1 MDWLVDRVF
10 PFRRLTVWLA
20 LLVLAVSLIALVLT
34 ALLVLPSLNRALV
47 DDRLA
52 TIATTAETSAPT
64 FASNLADALAGS
76 SPNGDTDALVASYGA
91 LTGTQAT
98 VYQVVGD
105 RLSPISDPAPP
116 TVGPVAL
123 EAIGAR
129 GVRTGI
135 RREGTRRTAEAAY
148 AMRIGGTEYVVLL
161 QSNLAAVDDA
171 VALTV
176 RRSLLGALIALPI
189 AVIVGALGAA
199 LLTRRLRR
207 LERASTEIAN
217 GNLSTPIA
225 DRGRDEIGDLAVS
238 LDRMRDELAATDAAR
253 RAFVANASHELRTPV
268 FAISGFLEL
277 LVDEEDEATRR
288 RFLTTMQDQVDRLTR
303 LATDLLD
310 LSRLDAGKVAVER
323 EPVELAAV
331 AEGIARDMTPI
342 AAQRGAT
349 IAVEAAPAMALGDE
363 TRIGQV
369 ARVLVDNALRHNP
382 EGVEVRVTTDAPD
395 GVARLRVE
403 DSGPRIPDDEAAAI
417 FTRFSRGSTAGEGSG
432 LGLAIAS
439 ELATRMGGRLWLDQS
454 GPRKAFVLEL
464 AADRP

>member
-20 LLVLAVSLIALVLT
+20 LLVLAVSLIALVVT
-34 ALLVLPSLNRALV
+34 ALLVLPSLNRSLV
-47 DDRLA
+47 DDRLDS
-52 TIATTAETSAPT
+52 IAATAETSAPT

-76 SPNGDTDALVASYGA
+76 SPTGDTDALVASYGA

-116 TVGPVAL
+116 TVGAVAL
-123 EAIGAR
+123 DAIGAS
-129 GVRTGI
+129 GVQTGI
-135 RREGTRRTAEAAY
+135 RRDGARRTAEAAY
-148 AMRIGGTEYVVLL
+148 AMRIGGTEYIVLL

-189 AVIVGALGAA
+189 AVVVGALGAA

-207 LERASTEIAN
+207 LERASTDIAN

-288 RFLTTMQDQVDRLTR
+288 RFLATMQDQVDRLTR

-331 AEGIARDMTPI
+331 AEGIARDMAPI
-342 AAQRGAT
+342 ADQRGAT
-349 IAVEAAPAMALGDE
+349 IVVEAAPAMALGDE

-382 EGVEVRVTTDAPD
+382 RGVELRITTDAAD
-395 GVARLRVE
+395 GAARLRVE
-403 DSGPRIPDDEAAAI
+403 DSGPRIPDDEATAI
-417 FTRFSRGSTAGEGSG
+417 FTRFARGSTAGEGSG

-439 ELATRMGGRLWLDQS
+439 ELAVRMGGRLRLDQS

-464 AADRP
+464 AADY